1 MFAARCIGVS
11 LAVFVLLYVF
21 LSLLVSRGWKLM
33 RRTLQPSLGS
43 WRCRFAVYSACSS
56 TRHICVCDLRIY
68 SAVFFVAGAS
78 LDWRG
83 DWHGSVGAR
92 NLLFGSA
99 RCGRLSAPRW
109 LSCGHR
115 ERWLRWL
122 NGSALM
128 EPQIKESGTDV
139 PIFRIGNDAPTLTVA
154 GVCAPKVLV
163 SEAAI
168 AALTS
173 RELRTA
179 LRHEIAHA
187 IRYDN
192 LRKLLFRFSV
202 FPAMAELEHAWSE
215 ETEMAADDAAVS
227 SFHDALDLAA
237 ALIKVSRLGPV
248 EFSGELTMALLHSS
262 TALSARVHR
271 LVAWDQATKATKPW
285 KMVLRCAGGSRDP
298 HCCSDDVRLSAHSNA
313 RRDRVAGA
321 LRSTSRCAVA
331 LHSYTRC
338 HPERSEGSGF
348 CR

>member
-11 LAVFVLLYVF
+11 LAVYILLYVF

-33 RRTLQPSLGS
+33 RCTLRP
-43 WRCRFAVYSACSS
+43 
-56 TRHICVCDLRIY
+56 
-68 SAVFFVAGAS
+68 
-78 LDWRG
+78 
-83 DWHGSVGAR
+83 
-92 NLLFGSA
+92 GSA
-99 RCGRLSAPRW
+99 RRAADLLFTLRVLPLGLSVFVTLAFTLPSFLLLEPRSTGEAIGTAPLALGLCCLVLLGAGVARAA
-109 LSCGHR
+109 LAQ
-115 ERWLRWL
+115 LRASRALVEWL

-128 EPQIKESGTDV
+128 ELQIKESGSAV

-202 FPAMAELEHAWSE
+202 FPSMSELEHAWSE

-227 SFHDALDLAA
+227 SFRDALDLAA

-248 EFSGELTMALLHSS
+248 ESSGELTMALLHSC
-262 TALSARVHR
+262 TALSTRVHR
-271 LVAWDQATKATKPW
+271 LVAWDQAQKPQSRGRW
-285 KMVLRCAGGSRDP
+285 FYVLPAAAAIVIAAVTTYGSVLSQM
-298 HCCSDDVRLSAHSNA
+298 HAVTEWLVR
-313 RRDRVAGA
+313 
-321 LRSTSRCAVA
+321 
-331 LHSYTRC
+331 
-338 HPERSEGSGF
+338 
-348 CR
+348 

>member
-21 LSLLVSRGWKLM
+21 LSLLVSQGWKFM
-33 RRTLQPSLGS
+33 RRTLRPN
-43 WRCRFAVYSACSS
+43 SA
-56 TRHICVCDLRIY
+56 R
-68 SAVFFVAGAS
+68 GAA
-78 LDWRG
+78 D
-83 DWHGSVGAR
+83 
-92 NLLFGSA
+92 LLFTLRVLPLGLSVFVTLAFTLPSFLLLEPRSTGEAIGTAPLALGLCCLVLLGAGVA
-99 RCGRLSAPRW
+99 RAALAQLRASRALVGW
-109 LSCGHR
+109 LS
-115 ERWLRWL
+115 
-122 NGSALM
+122 GSALM
-128 EPQIKESGTDV
+128 ERHIKESGNAV

-192 LRKLLFRFSV
+192 LRKLLLRFSV
-202 FPAMAELEHAWSE
+202 FPAMSQLEHAWSE

-248 EFSGELTMALLHSS
+248 ESSGELTMALLHSS
-262 TALSARVHR
+262 TALSARVQR
-271 LVAWDQATKATKPW
+271 LVAWDQAQKPQSRGRWFYVLPAATAII
-285 KMVLRCAGGSRDP
+285 MAAVTTYGSVLTQMHAVTEWL
-298 HCCSDDVRLSAHSNA
+298 VR
-313 RRDRVAGA
+313 
-321 LRSTSRCAVA
+321 
-331 LHSYTRC
+331 
-338 HPERSEGSGF
+338 
-348 CR
+348 